1 MSESDESGE
10 VCVEIPSGYVIARSV
25 SFIVQSVLS
34 EQTTAEGIISSE
46 ILSMFMIALLLH
58 LQWKILWRFQRI

>member
-1 MSESDESGE
+1 MSESDESGQ

-34 EQTTAEGIISSE
+34 EQTTAEGISSKI
-46 ILSMFMIALLLH
+46 ILSIFTIPLF
-58 LQWKILWRFQRI
+58 LQWKILWRFQ